1 MTGLTPEQRYRNHKV
16 GHKASKWV
24 RRYGIGLLPALYKHL
39 NPLDRE
45 RALIAEVG
53 SATALRATGLPFIKA
68 EPTRVDVNK
77 DVVPGLEPF
86 QSWDNRPW
94 GEPWIDNSK
103 VITTAGEI
111 SEIGLA
117 RSMCYGM
124 CPVYDL
130 TLTRSG
136 DARFDGQYFV
146 SLMGLHTASRS
157 PRSSPTSLGRSSS
170 WSSSR
175 SSRGTSS
182 RSLTCRHSPC
192 GSVSPRNVWW
202 SAAAALVAP
211 PRSAFWRN

>member
-1 MTGLTPEQRYRNHKV
+1 M
-16 GHKASKWV
+16 
-24 RRYGIGLLPALYKHL
+24 
-39 NPLDRE
+39 
-45 RALIAEVG
+45 
-53 SATALRATGLPFIKA
+53 
-68 EPTRVDVNK
+68 NK

-146 SLMGLHTASRS
+146 SLMGLHTASLKSEEFADLARAIVFLEFLS
-157 PRSSPTSLGRSSS
+157 FEPRYEFPITDVPTFTMWIRLASQRVVV
-170 WSSSR
+170 SR
-175 SSRGTSS
+175 RGA
-182 RSLTCRHSPC
+182 RGP
-192 GSVSPRNVWW
+192 
-202 SAAAALVAP
+202 AALSVLEELIDGCAATLNWRPFPTERQPVDDRPIFVGSKLEPGDLPGGRVDDRVHWTQRPRQTP
-211 PRSAFWRN
+211 PSE